1 MSLAPL
7 AGSEERVCSLGRM
20 VQFQVAAVDR
30 AFVQITQMRVEA
42 VIRAVRM
49 TGCQGLML
57 VGVTDLPYASC
68 WLIPIGVT
76 D

>member
-20 VQFQVAAVDR
+20 VHFQVSADAR
-30 AFVQITQMRVEA
+30 ALEQITQMRVEA
-42 VIRAVRM
+42 VSRAVRM

-57 VGVTDLPYASC
+57 VGVTDLPYVSC
-68 WLIPIGVT
+68 WLIPIGVA